1 MLGQTILSDSR
12 PAIQVFLPMSLATQ
26 KANERYR
33 KRLAAEQADS
43 AAAIVDKVG
52 EEVVD
57 LFNRDRECFI
67 TLSDHSHIVNGR
79 PQRDSSS
86 PHAAAAGEKCG
97 RPPCSS

>member
-57 LFNRDRECFI
+57 LFNRDRECFY
-67 TLSDHSHIVNGR
+67 HAQR
-79 PQRDSSS
+79 PLTYCQW
-86 PHAAAAGEKCG
+86 
-97 RPPCSS
+97 